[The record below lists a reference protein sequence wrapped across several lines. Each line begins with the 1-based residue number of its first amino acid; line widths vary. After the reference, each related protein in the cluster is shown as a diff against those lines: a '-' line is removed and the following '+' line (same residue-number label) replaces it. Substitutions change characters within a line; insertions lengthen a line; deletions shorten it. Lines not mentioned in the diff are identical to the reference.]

1 MGCCLVGTREGAGKN
16 DSMVKDL
23 IRRILFNVCIWLGS
37 RPSYEKQLDRARHR
51 TSAKNTKTTNT
62 ESSIRLELQ
71 IEFNVIG
78 RITFMI
84 IGHSMTY
91 RQKSLLKDIYS
102 FTEGTFEIA
111 FTLFKFLVTYQR

>member
-1 MGCCLVGTREGAGKN
+1 M
-16 DSMVKDL
+16 
-23 IRRILFNVCIWLGS
+23 
-37 RPSYEKQLDRARHR
+37 DRARHR
-51 TSAKNTKTTNT
+51 TSAKNTETINT

-78 RITFMI
+78 RITLMI

-91 RQKSLLKDIYS
+91 RQESLLKDIYS

-111 FTLFKFLVTYQR
+111 FTLFKFLVTYQRSILIGFMDT